1 MGGAYLQRQREE
13 AKRTGRFIDLTN
25 MADDDG
31 EIRQAQLAIK
41 REEAEEVAQ
50 ERQAVVDKAKKE
62 KEKLSVDVVSL
73 PPQTPHKLVP
83 KLCDGA
89 KMGGLMASERLA
101 VPPHKNEDEAV
112 GKSCFC
118 WLKASLSVDQ

>member
-1 MGGAYLQRQREE
+1 MYRLPHPLHRNLIVNFKDNTWVTHLQRQREE

-31 EIRQAQLAIK
+31 EIRQARLAIK

-62 KEKLSVDVVSL
+62 KEKLSTDVVSL
-73 PPQTPHKLVP
+73 P
-83 KLCDGA
+83 
-89 KMGGLMASERLA
+89 
-101 VPPHKNEDEAV
+101 
-112 GKSCFC
+112 
-118 WLKASLSVDQ
+118 